1 MSKDFPTA
9 AGSLWARLATE
20 IGVEASITTCGYF
33 ISIVKAQCVIKR
45 DKLTDKIQAAGA
57 ENATTDQV
65 FQLERLSKDLK
76 RLEKLDD
83 DWAEV
88 RKSMKPQPGST
99 YYLTT
104 TTQIQKISSGVL
116 EIAIRNDL
124 IDIPDAAKFAAYR
137 PEGETW

>member
-1 MSKDFPTA
+1 MSKDFPTV

-20 IGVEASITTCGYF
+20 TGVETSTTVCGYF
-33 ISIVKAQCVIKR
+33 ISIVKAQCVVKR
-45 DKLTDKIQAAGA
+45 DKLTAKIQAVGA

-65 FQLERLSKDLK
+65 FQLEQLSKDLK
-76 RLEKLDD
+76 HLEQLD
-83 DWAEV
+83 AEWSAC
-88 RKSMKPQPGST
+88 RMSMQPMPGST

-104 TTQIQKISSGVL
+104 TTQIQHISSGVL